1 MRNKKRISAL
11 LSLMVCGATVAG
23 QAVGAEPII
32 AAEPTDLPAGIGDRE
47 VQSSGKWGT
56 SDVKWYLLTDGT
68 LYLGP
73 GAPTGTAKKMYLS
86 SYVTRIESDPGLDTS
101 GLTSLYDLFGS
112 YEKLEDISGLASWDV
127 SNVTNMCSLF
137 YKTKIKNTDALK
149 NWNVSKNT
157 SLNSTFQSC
166 PELSDLSGLADW
178 DVSSVKD
185 MNGAFENCPKLT
197 NLHGLENWKTTSLD
211 SMSGTFEENPA
222 LTDISALADWE
233 MGTVSNFVGLFRN
246 CDLRS
251 VEACKKWDISNSAG
265 MAETFKGNVHLKSLK
280 GLEDWDI
287 TNPHT
292 FSGMVEGCTE
302 LTDISALNN
311 WTFAGMNKD
320 LTEMFLDTAVDEV
333 DLSNWDTSKTYVMA
347 NNPVI
352 FSTTPTKFKLSTA
365 YMSSKNQNKH
375 TLLKGTKPDAYGDE
389 WVSEKL
395 DGPFAT
401 KAMFTNWTDE
411 MSGWWGRAVNVT
423 LSDGNGNTITQAL
436 PAKVEATLPTE
447 VEAFNAP
454 AGKTIVGWKD
464 TSDAEGKV
472 FTTYTVA
479 LDAKDVVLEAVW
491 AGESDLDFTL
501 INFVS
506 STAESMK
513 NAVYK
518 EGQNAKLEEAIAT
531 AKAEQNAAEDQSAL
545 SAAASKLADVLLD
558 LRLVPSEDLLK
569 EFAARQ

>member
-1 MRNKKRISAL
+1 MRNKKRISTL
-11 LSLMVCGATVAG
+11 LSLMLCGATVAG
-23 QAVGAEPII
+23 QAGMAAPII
-32 AAEPTDLPAGIGDRE
+32 AAEPADIPAGIGDRE
-47 VQSSGKWGT
+47 IDTTGT
-56 SDVKWYLLTDGT
+56 WKNSDVTWYLLTDGT

-73 GAPTGTAKKMYLS
+73 GKLTGELDAPSLAN
-86 SYVTRIESDPGLDTS
+86 YVTRIESDPELDTS
-101 GLTSLYDLFGS
+101 GATSLYDLFGNW
-112 YEKLEDISGLASWDV
+112 ENLEDISGLANWDV
-127 SNVTNMCSLF
+127 SNVTQMYGVF
-137 YKTKIKNTDALK
+137 HHTKIKNTDALK
-149 NWNVSKNT
+149 NWNVSSVT

-166 PELSDLSGLADW
+166 PELADLSGLANW
-178 DVSSVKD
+178 DVSSVKN
-185 MNGAFENCPKLT
+185 MNGTFENCPKLT

-251 VEACKKWDISNSAG
+251 VEACKKWDVSNSAG

-287 TNPHT
+287 TNLHT

-347 NNPVI
+347 NNHVI

-375 TLLKGTKPDAYGDE
+375 TLLKGTKPDTYGDE

-401 KAMFTNWTDE
+401 KAMFTSWTDE

-423 LSDGNGNTITQAL
+423 LSDGNGNTVTQAL

-454 AGKTIVGWKD
+454 AAQKIVGWKD
-464 TSDAEGKV
+464 AQGNV
-472 FTTYTVA
+472 VTTYTVA

-491 AGESDLDFTL
+491 ASDSDLDFAL
-501 INFVS
+501 IDFVTA
-506 STAESMK
+506 TAESMK
-513 NAVYK
+513 DAVYK
-518 EGQNAKLEEAIAT
+518 EGQNAKLEEAIAA
-531 AKAEQNAAEDQSAL
+531 AKAEQNAAEDQGAIN
-545 SAAASKLADVLLD
+545 AAASKLADVLLD

-569 EFAARQ
+569 DFAARQ